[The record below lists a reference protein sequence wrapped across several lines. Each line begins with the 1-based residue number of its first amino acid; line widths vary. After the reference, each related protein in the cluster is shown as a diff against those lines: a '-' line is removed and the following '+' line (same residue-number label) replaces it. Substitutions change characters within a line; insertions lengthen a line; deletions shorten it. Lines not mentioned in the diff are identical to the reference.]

1 MGGEVVNIDRRICV
15 IVPTYNNATT
25 IVRVLDG
32 VRDFVTDI
40 YVVND
45 GSTDNTLSVLE
56 NIDYIKL
63 ISYNINRG
71 KGYALRKGFEAALL
85 DGFTHAITIDS
96 DGQHSTE
103 DIAVILLRQE
113 ESPDSL
119 IVGRRNIQADGMP
132 AKNTFANK
140 FSNFWF
146 WAETWQKLPDTQ
158 SGFRLYP
165 IHKYVNTK
173 WFTTKYEFELE
184 ALVRS
189 QWSDIKIESV
199 PVCVYYP
206 PEGERISHFKPLR
219 DFARI
224 SVLNTFLIII
234 AYLYVF
240 PLRFFKYLINNK
252 FTTILKEQLLMHN
265 ENPFKISLAI
275 GFGVFMGITP
285 VWGFQ
290 MLIAAFFAHVLRLNK
305 VIVVGFSNISLP
317 PIIPFIIYFSYKT
330 GGVFFHNELEFN
342 MDTMRYLK
350 SQIMD
355 GHFYTTLNEFG
366 YSILQY
372 VSGSLLLAVAAGS
385 LVFIISYL
393 VIGIINSAKSN
404 KSK

>member
-1 MGGEVVNIDRRICV
+1 MTGEAVNMDRSVCV
-15 IVPTYNNATT
+15 IVPTYNNART
-25 IVRVLDG
+25 IAEVLAG
-32 VRDFVTDI
+32 IKEYIADI

-45 GSTDNTLSVLE
+45 GSTDDTISILE

-63 ISYNINRG
+63 ISYDNNRG
-71 KGYALRKGFEAALL
+71 KGFALRKGFGAALA
-85 DGFTHAITIDS
+85 DGFSHAITIDS

-103 DIAVILLRQE
+103 DIAVILLHHE
-113 ESPDSL
+113 EKPDSL
-119 IVGRRNIQADGMP
+119 IIGRRNIRADGMP
-132 AKNTFANK
+132 AKNSFANK

-146 WAETWQKLPDTQ
+146 RVETWQRLADTQ

-165 IHKYVNTK
+165 IHKYSKTK

-184 ALVRS
+184 VLVRS
-189 QWSDIKIESV
+189 QWSDITIDSV

-206 PEGERISHFKPLR
+206 PTEERVSHFKPLR

-224 SVLNTFLIII
+224 SVLNTFLVFI
-234 AYLYVF
+234 AYLYIF

-252 FTTILKEQLLMHN
+252 FTKIVKDQLMLHN
-265 ENPFKISLAI
+265 ENPHKISLAM

-290 MLIAAFFAHVLRLNK
+290 MLIAAFLAHILKLNK

-330 GGVFFHNELEFN
+330 GTVFFNSDLEFN

-350 SQIMD
+350 SQMMD
-355 GHFYTTLNEFG
+355 GHFYKTFNEFG

-372 VSGSLLLAVAAGS
+372 VSGSLLLALAAGS
-385 LVFIISYL
+385 LVFVVSYL
-393 VIGIINSAKSN
+393 TIGFMNRAKSI
-404 KSK
+404 KSR